1 MKALTS
7 LTVFYFACAAPLVEQ
22 QDLAL
27 RVHKA
32 TVDCVAM
39 PATVGSPQIANP
51 AKAKV
56 CTLALLCQ
64 STAKSAAEA
73 LQAANIARS
82 TGTTDIAA
90 EAKAAGM
97 DVLAHMACK
106 HGGW

>member
-1 MKALTS
+1 MRKVFVSFALCIG
-7 LTVFYFACAAPLVEQ
+7 CAAPLAEQ

-32 TVDCVAM
+32 TVACVAL
-39 PATVGSPQIANP
+39 PATKGSPPAANP
-51 AKAKV
+51 EKAKV
-56 CTLALLCQ
+56 CTQALLCQ

-73 LQAANIARS
+73 LQAANVARS
-82 TGTTDIAA
+82 TGETDVAA

-97 DVLAHMACK
+97 DVLAHTACK